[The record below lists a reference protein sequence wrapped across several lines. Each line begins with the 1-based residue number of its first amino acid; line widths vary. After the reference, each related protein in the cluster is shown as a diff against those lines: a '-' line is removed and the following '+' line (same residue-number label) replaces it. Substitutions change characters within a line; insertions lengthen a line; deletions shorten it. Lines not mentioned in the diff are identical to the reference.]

1 MRSSHKYLILAAMA
15 LSTSWLTGCFLG
27 SDNSGPSPEAVKES
41 DAAATKAGTDLEAS
55 LARMSDMEQFE
66 YGKEDL
72 TSLHDSKRQFGEAL
86 RLNPGNSKARLG
98 LALTGVLIAA
108 QSPKLAA
115 VINRTLDSKSPFDPG
130 LTEDAAES
138 RVEVLRKVAEAATL
152 PEFHEIQDAIADT
165 MLPALEEAINH
176 LNAVYQD
183 PAFTMTLTLEG
194 ETREIDH
201 AEAGI
206 MLAGVRAM
214 HGLLTLFLSYDVDID
229 DNGSYDYIEALA
241 NLDTVKNFSE
251 LSDAQR
257 AALNKAVT
265 ILAPTSPFMA
275 VRPAWKAR
283 LAGVDDEIKTAL
295 NVLKEAMASI
305 EKEKDPQEDD
315 LIRICQPFEDG
326 SCIAQAEYEEGI
338 AVIDSVRKYMDRPF
352 LVEIPELDTAISVNF
367 AAYFNVQDYKKM
379 LPYYGFYDA
388 TQWSDAKP
396 VLFFTDSR
404 GTVTGNIKTL
414 MQIADDADA
423 NGTPV
428 REVIAQVRQVIHLQ
442 DPTFQGFLPGATE
455 NALWNLLIKQAEYN
469 ESLNNDPV
477 FKKSALAPMK
487 PNFAL
492 SLLGK

>member
-1 MRSSHKYLILAAMA
+1 MILAVMA
-15 LSTSWLTGCFLG
+15 TSTSWLTGCFLG
-27 SDNSGPSPEAVKES
+27 SDNSGPSSESVKAS
-41 DAAATKAGTDLEAS
+41 DAAAAKAGTDLEAS
-55 LARMSDMEQFE
+55 LSRMTDMQQFQ

-72 TSLHDSKRQFGEAL
+72 TSLHNSKQQFSEAL

-108 QSPKLAA
+108 QSPKLAD
-115 VINRTLDSKSPFDPG
+115 VINRTLDSKSPFDPQV
-130 LTEDAAES
+130 TEDAPEMRIA
-138 RVEVLRKVAEAATL
+138 VLRKVAAASTW
-152 PEFHEIQDAIADT
+152 PEFHEIQEAIADT

-183 PAFTMTLTLEG
+183 PAFTMTLTIEG
-194 ETREIDH
+194 VTREIDH

-206 MLAGVRAM
+206 MLAGVRAI
-214 HGLLTLFLSYDVDID
+214 HGLLTLYLSYDIDID
-229 DNGSYDYIEALA
+229 YNGSYDYIEALA
-241 NLDTVKNFSE
+241 DLDTVRNFSD

-265 ILAPTSPFMA
+265 ILSPTSPFMA
-275 VRPAWKAR
+275 VKPAWKAR
-283 LAGVDDEIKTAL
+283 LAGVDEEIKSAL

-305 EKEKDPQEDD
+305 EKERDPQEDD
-315 LIRICQPFEDG
+315 LIRICEPFEDG
-326 SCIAQAEYEEGI
+326 SCIAQAEYDNGI
-338 AVIDSVRKYMDRPF
+338 AIIDTVRKYMDQPF
-352 LVEIPELDTAISVNF
+352 LVEIPDLDTSISVNF
-367 AAYFNVQDYKKM
+367 AAYFGVQDYKKM

-388 TQWSDAKP
+388 AEWSDAKP
-396 VLFFTDSR
+396 VLFFTDSH

-414 MQIADDADA
+414 MQISDDADA
-423 NGTPV
+423 DSTPV

-455 NALWNLLIKQAEYN
+455 NALWNLLLKKAEY
-469 ESLNNDPV
+469 EEANNV
-477 FKKSALAPMK
+477 IFKKSALAPMK

>member
-1 MRSSHKYLILAAMA
+1 MILAATA
-15 LSTSWLTGCFLG
+15 LSASWLTGCFLG
-27 SDNSGPSPEAVKES
+27 SDNSGPSPESVKQS
-41 DAAATKAGTDLEAS
+41 DSAAAKAGTDLETS
-55 LARMSDMEQFE
+55 LSRMSDMEQFQ

-72 TSLHDSKRQFGEAL
+72 TSLHNSQRQFGDAL

-108 QSPKLAA
+108 QSPQLAA
-115 VINRTLDSKSPFDPG
+115 VINRTLDSKSPFDPQV
-130 LTEDAAES
+130 TEDAPEMRIA
-138 RVEVLRKVAEAATL
+138 VLRKVAEASTW
-152 PEFHEIQDAIADT
+152 PEFHEIQNAIADT

-176 LNAVYQD
+176 LNIVYQD

-194 ETREIDH
+194 ETHEIDH
-201 AEAGI
+201 AEAGV

-214 HGLLTLFLSYDVDID
+214 HGLLTLFLSYDIDID
-229 DNGSYDYIEALA
+229 YNGSYDYIEALA
-241 NLDTVKNFSE
+241 QLDTIDDFSE

-257 AALNKAVT
+257 AALNKAAT
-265 ILAPTSPFMA
+265 ILSPTSPFMA

-283 LAGVDDEIKTAL
+283 LAGVDDEIKSAL

-305 EKEKDPQEDD
+305 ENESDPQEDD
-315 LIRICQPFEDG
+315 LIRICGPFEEG
-326 SCIAQAEYEEGI
+326 TCIAPIAYEAGI
-338 AVIDSVRKYMDRPF
+338 ADLDTVRKYMDRPY
-352 LVEIPELDTAISVNF
+352 LVEIPNLDTAISVNF

-388 TQWSDAKP
+388 AQWSDAKP

-414 MQIADDADA
+414 MQISDDADA

-428 REVIAQVRQVIHLQ
+428 RQVIAQVRQVIHLQ

-455 NALWNLLIKQAEYN
+455 DALWNLLLKQAEYDEARN
-469 ESLNNDPV
+469 VV
-477 FKKSALAPMK
+477 FKKSALAPMR
-487 PNFAL
+487 PDFAL